1 MLKKQKKKERRRSG
15 KKRASI
21 FLFLVRLLRSSLLRC
36 YEPTRVGVERENK
49 KSGFQKTSSVRLTL
63 ANQHDAPSDQRLV
76 QFFLPP
82 DPETNAALMCFR
94 FVCDRLTSV
103 SRDMSWNGCLELCV
117 PAVQQLF
124 CGRRNM
130 KTVRAAF
137 QFLPNCSKVLKW
149 PKWACAVSIPVLL
162 YALDLLFVKFLS
174 CILWFLPRDLWTAC
188 KLSLPPREARGHVD
202 RAIIPRME
210 IACSGWTSLPV
221 SRALAKRDRLVRTI
235 PRGQLRW
242 RSDYCT

>member
-1 MLKKQKKKERRRSG
+1 MERSALLFSCFSWGFFGRLYFAATSRLELELSAKTKKVVS
-15 KKRASI
+15 KKRPQWGW
-21 FLFLVRLLRSSLLRC
+21 RLPTSTTLPRTSGSS
-36 YEPTRVGVERENK
+36 
-49 KSGFQKTSSVRLTL
+49 S
-63 ANQHDAPSDQRLV
+63 
-76 QFFLPP
+76 FFLPP

-94 FVCDRLTSV
+94 FVCDRLPSV

-242 RSDYCT
+242 RSDYFT